1 MTDLGEALFSVINEM
16 RRIGY
21 GVSDNRFSEL
31 MLAKS
36 KRYVSWLRAS
46 NHQPCIESMVNL
58 YVRLD
63 HMADDFKNAGDIA
76 SEIEIEAITDR
87 LWDAIREASLTS
99 LPNRR
104 SDRRHDGDGRQ
115 GDLAL

>member
-1 MTDLGEALFSVINEM
+1 MAELSEALFLVINEM

-46 NHQPCIESMVNL
+46 NHSPGIEAMVNL

-63 HMADDFKNAGDIA
+63 QMGDGYKLAGDIA
-76 SEIEIEAITDR
+76 AVNEIEVITDH
-87 LWDAIREASLTS
+87 LWNSIREASLS
-99 LPNRR
+99 SSPNRR

-115 GDLAL
+115 GELAL

>member
-1 MTDLGEALFSVINEM
+1 MSELSVALFSVINEM

-21 GVSDNRFSEL
+21 AISDNRFSEI

-36 KRYVSWLRAS
+36 IRYVSWVRAS
-46 NHQPCIESMVNL
+46 NHSPGIEAMVNL

-63 HMADDFKNAGDIA
+63 KMGDGYKLAGDIDSA
-76 SEIEIEAITDR
+76 NEIEAITKP
-87 LWDAIREASLTS
+87 LWDAIREASLSS

-104 SDRRHDGDGRQ
+104 SDHRYDSDNGQ
-115 GDLAL
+115 GKLAL